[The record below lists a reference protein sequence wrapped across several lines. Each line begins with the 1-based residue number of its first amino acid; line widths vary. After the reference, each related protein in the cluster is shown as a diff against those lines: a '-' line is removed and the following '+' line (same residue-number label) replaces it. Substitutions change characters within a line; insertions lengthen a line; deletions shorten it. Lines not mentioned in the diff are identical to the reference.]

1 MSRRIPR
8 ILALAGLIVGVVW
21 LALWLGG
28 GLEAMQAWAADQQRQ
43 VQNLIAGAV
52 RRLRAGEPGSGAA
65 LIAVCFTY
73 GVVHAVGPGHGKV
86 LIGGYGIGT
95 RVPVLRLSV
104 LSVLASLAQAGVAVV
119 LVWGGINLLSLSREA
134 LTDLAE
140 QELTDLSTVLIGLV
154 GLWLMLRGLR
164 QLWRQHAA
172 HHHHHHHDENCGCG
186 HAHGPSPEQAIQTRS
201 IRDAA
206 ALILGIAIRPCTG
219 ALFLLILTWRLDI
232 FAMGV
237 AGSFAMGLGTAAVTV
252 AVAIL
257 SVWARE
263 GGMALLPETGTGA
276 RILQVVPAIAMVA
289 AGGLIALI
297 ATGMLI

>member
-8 ILALAGLIVGVVW
+8 ILALTGLIVGVVW

-43 VQNLIAGAV
+43 VQTLIAGAV

-104 LSVLASLAQAGVAVV
+104 LSVLASLAQAGVAVA
-119 LVWGGINLLSLSREA
+119 LVWGGINLLNLTREA

-164 QLWRQHAA
+164 QLWRQQAA
-172 HHHHHHHDENCGCG
+172 HDHHHHHDENCGCG

-263 GGMALLPETGTGA
+263 GGLSLLPETGAGA
-276 RILQVVPAIAMVA
+276 RVLQVVPAIVMVA

>member
-1 MSRRIPR
+1 MSGRFPR
-8 ILALAGLIVGVVW
+8 ALALTGVILGLLW

-28 GLEAMQAWAADQQRQ
+28 GLEAIQAWATDQQRQ

-52 RRLRAGEPGSGAA
+52 RRLRAGEPGSGLA
-65 LIAVCFTY
+65 LIGMCFAY

-104 LSVLASLAQAGVAVV
+104 LSVLASLAQAAVAVL
-119 LVWGGINLLSLSREA
+119 LVWGGITLLNLTREA
-134 LTDLAE
+134 LTNLAE
-140 QELTDLSTVLIGLV
+140 RELTDLSTLLIGLV

-164 QLWRQHAA
+164 QLWQGSAA
-172 HHHHHHHDENCGCG
+172 PDHHHHHHEDCGCG
-186 HAHGPSPEQAIQTRS
+186 HAHGPSPQQAIQTHS
-201 IRDAA
+201 LRDAA

-252 AVAIL
+252 GVAIL

-263 GGMALLPETGTGA
+263 GGFSLLPETGA
-276 RILQVVPAIAMVA
+276 RAFRVLPAIVMIA

-297 ATGMLI
+297 AGGMLI

>member
-1 MSRRIPR
+1 MSRRFPR
-8 ILALAGLIVGVVW
+8 ILALTGLIVGVVW

-43 VQNLIAGAV
+43 VQTLIAGAV

-119 LVWGGINLLSLSREA
+119 LVWGGINLLNLTREA
-134 LTDLAE
+134 LTNLAE

-164 QLWRQHAA
+164 QLWRQQAA
-172 HHHHHHHDENCGCG
+172 HDHHHHHDENCGCG
-186 HAHGPSPEQAIQTRS
+186 HAHGPSPEQAMQTRS

-263 GGMALLPETGTGA
+263 GGLSLLPETGAGA
-276 RILQVVPAIAMVA
+276 RVLQVVPAIVMVA

>member
-8 ILALAGLIVGVVW
+8 ILALTGLIVGVVW

-43 VQNLIAGAV
+43 VQTLIAGAV

-119 LVWGGINLLSLSREA
+119 LVWGGINLLNLTREA

-164 QLWRQHAA
+164 QLLRQQAA
-172 HHHHHHHDENCGCG
+172 HDHHHHHDENCGCG
-186 HAHGPSPEQAIQTRS
+186 HAHGPSPEQAMQTRS

-263 GGMALLPETGTGA
+263 GGLSLLPEPGAGA
-276 RILQVVPAIAMVA
+276 RVLQVVPAIVMVA

>member
-8 ILALAGLIVGVVW
+8 ILALTGLIVGVVW

-43 VQNLIAGAV
+43 VQTLIAGAV

-119 LVWGGINLLSLSREA
+119 LVWGGINLLNLTREA

-164 QLWRQHAA
+164 QLWRQQAA
-172 HHHHHHHDENCGCG
+172 HDHHHHHDENCGCG

-263 GGMALLPETGTGA
+263 GGLSLLPETGAGA
-276 RILQVVPAIAMVA
+276 RVLQVVPAIVMVA

>member
-119 LVWGGINLLSLSREA
+119 LVWGGINLLNLTREA

-164 QLWRQHAA
+164 QLWRQQAA
-172 HHHHHHHDENCGCG
+172 HDHHHHHDENCGCG

-232 FAMGV
+232 FVMGV
-237 AGSFAMGLGTAAVTV
+237 AGSFAMGLGTAGVTV
-252 AVAIL
+252 GVAIL

>member
-1 MSRRIPR
+1 MSRRFPR
-8 ILALAGLIVGVVW
+8 ILALTGLIVGGVW

-28 GLEAMQAWAADQQRQ
+28 GREAMQAWAADQQRQ

-140 QELTDLSTVLIGLV
+140 QELTDLSTGLIGLV

-172 HHHHHHHDENCGCG
+172 HHHHHHHDEDCGCG

-252 AVAIL
+252 AVATL

-263 GGMALLPETGTGA
+263 GGLSLLPETGTGA
-276 RILQVVPAIAMVA
+276 RILQVVPAIVMVA